1 VARVYNQSLHI
12 VLCPY
17 ICIYIPLCISAGL
30 KHNPWVLLYNQW
42 YNMRGSS
49 NGYGGLTTFINARG
63 HMAIRPGAEAVRGW
77 RALNRPT
84 VCTVGAVAPGA
95 GFIRLKMRVSQV
107 HSRGVRIV
115 EPETTSLKRE
125 TSRRPNFF
133 IFRPIEVPKEP
144 RQGFWDAGKPLE
156 QSV

>member
-1 VARVYNQSLHI
+1 MTPSW
-12 VLCPY
+12 
-17 ICIYIPLCISAGL
+17 SAG
-30 KHNPWVLLYNQW
+30 V
-42 YNMRGSS
+42 
-49 NGYGGLTTFINARG
+49 GYTVCQTVKPPFIQRDG
-63 HMAIRPGAEAVRGW
+63 HMAICPGAEAVRGW
-77 RALNRPT
+77 RALNRST

-95 GFIRLKMRVSQV
+95 GFLRLNERVSQV
-107 HSRGVRIV
+107 HSRRVRIV

-156 QSV
+156 QSVCQFEHCKTCF

>member
-1 VARVYNQSLHI
+1 VVQRTNHPFAKTTV
-12 VLCPY
+12 
-17 ICIYIPLCISAGL
+17 IC
-30 KHNPWVLLYNQW
+30 
-42 YNMRGSS
+42 
-49 NGYGGLTTFINARG
+49 
-63 HMAIRPGAEAVRGW
+63 AIRPGAEAVRGW

-95 GFIRLKMRVSQV
+95 GFLRLNERVSQV
-107 HSRGVRIV
+107 CLRRVRIV

-133 IFRPIEVPKEP
+133 IFRSIEVPKEP

-156 QSV
+156 QSVCQFEHCKTCF